1 LVYSVII
8 SIVLLLVPVN
18 LSHSELF
25 VVGGKMYVPQDK
37 NKHYG
42 QRNKLTRQQKIQQG
56 SIHQPRMVTCRL
68 KKRMKAKNGDEV
80 CIYQG
85 QNRTYELAIENKCPR
100 EYKCKYNPYGEE
112 PNIYSVIE
120 GLNDA
125 VK

>member
-1 LVYSVII
+1 MF
-8 SIVLLLVPVN
+8 VPVN

-25 VVGGKMYVPQDK
+25 VTSGKMYVPKNK

-56 SIHQPRMVTCRL
+56 LIKEPKMVTCRL

-85 QNRTYELAIENKCPR
+85 QNRTYEMAIENKCPR